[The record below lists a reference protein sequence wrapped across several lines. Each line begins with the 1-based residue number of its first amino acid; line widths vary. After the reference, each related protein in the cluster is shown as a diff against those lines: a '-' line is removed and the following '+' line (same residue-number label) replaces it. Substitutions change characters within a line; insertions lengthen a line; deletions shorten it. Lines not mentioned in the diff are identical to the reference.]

1 VSVLVHLDFFMY
13 IIMYILC
20 QIERI
25 SWGITKVEHYAKSVL
40 NFVLLMLLNIVLV
53 VLWDK

>member
-1 VSVLVHLDFFMY
+1 MY

-25 SWGITKVEHYAKSVL
+25 SWGITNVEHYVKSVL
-40 NFVLLMLLNIVLV
+40 NFVLPDAFEYCFGLAVI